1 MLIGCHI
8 NDFHFT
14 CGVKIGFNLR
24 MLVSFKCI
32 DYTETFVEGSNNV
45 WKTKSWVD
53 LLQHR
58 YKNTNFLHRKTF
70 LFLKTNPSIHAH
82 GWRNIFAALN
92 PNHKVDS
99 LTFRVIQLMSC
110 SKELLL
116 YLLNLPDEFLQL
128 YNWYSFLW

>member
-1 MLIGCHI
+1 MLIRDHI

-14 CGVKIGFNLR
+14 WGDKIGFNLR
-24 MLVSFKCI
+24 MRVSFKCI
-32 DYTETFVEGSNNV
+32 DYTDTFVEGSNND

-58 YKNTNFLHRKTF
+58 YKNTNFLIRKTF
-70 LFLKTNPSIHAH
+70 LCLETNPKIHAH

-92 PNHKVDS
+92 PNHQVNS
-99 LTFRVIQLMSC
+99 LKFRAIQLMGC

-116 YLLNLPDEFLQL
+116 YPLNLPDEFLQL
-128 YNWYSFLW
+128 YNGYCFLW